1 MEKENI
7 KKRHSLNCILCKL
20 PVIFP
25 SVFLFSPSFLS
36 FPVSCV
42 LRMMLPLCE
51 KGKILGMRGDTGFPF
66 AHLLLIFS
74 SLSRRKTFRNI
85 YDMQG

>member
-1 MEKENI
+1 MQI
-7 KKRHSLNCILCKL
+7 ASD
-20 PVIFP
+20 
-25 SVFLFSPSFLS
+25 FSFSFSFFPSFLS

-42 LRMMLPLCE
+42 LRMMLPLCG